1 MNFRNKINSLFSGLT
16 FDALETIEEKK
27 NTLDKVNHDALEKD
41 FKDRKDKDIDNDGD
55 VDDSDEYLHNRRK
68 TIKKAIAK
76 RSLDEESKTIASM
89 RKIVADKQAMK
100 VDGVMVDMFT
110 ASAVTQIYDKVND
123 ANKSKLDGMKASQ
136 LANIAYKMMKK
147 EEVELDEK
155 KISKGMQAYIDISNK
170 KADATSKEVK
180 GSIER
185 VAAAM
190 RAKRM
195 KKEDLDENK
204 TKGMTGNY
212 ARVMYDYRED
222 YYNITVY
229 KNGKEVAS
237 DDGYFGANE
246 TGNPLIKKFT
256 DIVKKAG
263 LKPEGLPIVDEDG
276 KKGVFK
282 GKFVWNTKEEVELDE
297 VNDQER
303 LSARKI
309 QRDAQTDRHGIAR
322 KPGESMVAYL
332 NRAKKHKEK
341 MQKEEIELDEAKSKE
356 EKIADL
362 EKMLKGI
369 SGNTSSVKMKKYAI
383 QKKINDLKN
392 EEVELDEAK
401 LSASQR
407 DRLDDLILNVHM
419 TTHPEYDGGEEPTKY
434 LNMIRKEFGDKVAK
448 QVSDGIEK
456 VHWGRDN
463 ESGGVDKLSWR
474 KGNARITKSGKMN
487 AQDVKALKNKI
498 KQDKAWGGITKK
510 VKLPEEV
517 ELDESKLNVK
527 AIQKAVDDGKSMDVI
542 MTMFANKR
550 TTNTDEIR
558 KVVKDYMWKKRMK
571 KEELDEAKNYEIKDG
586 KVHISKANFRKVHKD
601 YKNATKGKERMMAL
615 DPKTGA
621 TTSFPVVFTESDR
634 FENSFRQKF
643 VESLQNRLVEKY
655 AEENGIDIN
664 SLTEE
669 ELDEVVGKGCWTP

>member
-282 GKFVWNTKEEVELDE
+282 GKFVWNTKEEIELDE
-297 VNDQER
+297 VTDQER

-392 EEVELDEAK
+392 EEVELDE
-401 LSASQR
+401 
-407 DRLDDLILNVHM
+407 
-419 TTHPEYDGGEEPTKY
+419 
-434 LNMIRKEFGDKVAK
+434 
-448 QVSDGIEK
+448 
-456 VHWGRDN
+456 
-463 ESGGVDKLSWR
+463 
-474 KGNARITKSGKMN
+474 
-487 AQDVKALKNKI
+487 
-498 KQDKAWGGITKK
+498 
-510 VKLPEEV
+510 
-517 ELDESKLNVK
+517 SKLNVK

-558 KVVKDYMWKKRMK
+558 KVVKDYMWKNRMK

>member
-1 MNFRNKINSLFSGLT
+1 MNFRDKINSLFSGLT

-27 NTLDKVNHDALEKD
+27 NTSYKEGSLDKVNPDALKKN

-76 RSLDEESKTIASM
+76 ESLDEESKTIASM

-123 ANKSKLDGMKASQ
+123 ANKAKLDGMKASQ

-147 EEVELDEK
+147 EEVEIDEAAPK
-155 KISKGMQAYIDISNK
+155 LKGDYIKTQREKDR
-170 KADATSKEVK
+170 AHD
-180 GSIER
+180 
-185 VAAAM
+185 AAM
-190 RAKRM
+190 GRTATGRKKPQRAMTSTQRSLASM
-195 KKEDLDENK
+195 RKEDLDENK
-204 TKGMTGNY
+204 MTGNY

-282 GKFVWNTKEEVELDE
+282 GNTFKWNTKEEV
-297 VNDQER
+297 
-303 LSARKI
+303 
-309 QRDAQTDRHGIAR
+309 
-322 KPGESMVAYL
+322 
-332 NRAKKHKEK
+332 
-341 MQKEEIELDEAKSKE
+341 ELDEAKSKE

-392 EEVELDEAK
+392 EEVELDENMSRVAK
-401 LSASQR
+401 ELEDYARKNGGIDKMDFMKAAMMMKKGQTNQ
-407 DRLDDLILNVHM
+407 LKKFVDDLDTEPREKILSLMQKDEAILTGKDNDHL
-419 TTHPEYDGGEEPTKY
+419 EKK
-434 LNMIRKEFGDKVAK
+434 LDKVRNRTQKAMNQK
-448 QVSDGIEK
+448 
-456 VHWGRDN
+456 
-463 ESGGVDKLSWR
+463 
-474 KGNARITKSGKMN
+474 TKSTM
-487 AQDVKALKNKI
+487 
-498 KQDKAWGGITKK
+498 
-510 VKLPEEV
+510 EEV
-517 ELDESKLNVK
+517 ELEEKVDVK
-527 AIQKAVDDGKSMDVI
+527 GIQKAVDDGKSIDVI

-601 YKNATKGKERMMAL
+601 YKNATKGQERMMAL

-621 TTSFPVVFTESDR
+621 TTSFPVVFTESDG

-669 ELDEVVGKGCWTP
+669 ELDEVIGAIVRGVKKVANRLSTSGRADAAEKRAAAAEKKNRDRERIQKAQQRLRDAQKAAQDRANA